1 MFVNNPA
8 SCCNKD
14 DDEPFNYV
22 DPWDAY
28 QEQSPEEVHS
38 TGPAAVIEHNKAT
51 SIAKDMN
58 QRGPSDSEHT
68 LSGAEAAPPTPTSP
82 QPQSPPPLATI
93 PPAIVVV
100 EHCPQD
106 QQPYSTSDPSS
117 KHNESPPVLDD
128 TPTTETEEHSEPAE
142 AAAEEVGS
150 ESNYFGRINHQKAM
164 SKELN

>member
-38 TGPAAVIEHNKAT
+38 TGPAAVFEHNKAT

-68 LSGAEAAPPTPTSP
+68 LSVEAAPPTPTSP

-93 PPAIVVV
+93 PPAIVV

-128 TPTTETEEHSEPAE
+128 TPTTETEEHSEPA
-142 AAAEEVGS
+142 AAEEVGS
-150 ESNYFGRINHQKAM
+150 ETNYFGRINHQKAM